1 PFAVDVRPRPELLD
15 DPRREAGRRIVQC
28 VANRLRLRALLK
40 KVTALGVEERLTR
53 ARALEF
59 CGRDALIRILRASR
73 RTRQAEVQ
81 MESRDVTRILER
93 ADAAVQAPPVAALQA
108 VFRVAEPC
116 HQLREY
122 PRDPFRAVSA
132 LRRL

>member
-28 VANRLRLRALLK
+28 VANRLRLRALLQ

-59 CGRDALIRILRASR
+59 CGRDALIRILRPSP
-73 RTRQAEVQ
+73 RTRPAEVQ
-81 MESRDVTRILER
+81 MESRDVPRIVER
-93 ADAAVQAPPVAALQA
+93 REAADRAAPVAALQA
-108 VFRVAEPC
+108 VLRVAEPC
-116 HQLREY
+116 HQL
-122 PRDPFRAVSA
+122 
-132 LRRL
+132 